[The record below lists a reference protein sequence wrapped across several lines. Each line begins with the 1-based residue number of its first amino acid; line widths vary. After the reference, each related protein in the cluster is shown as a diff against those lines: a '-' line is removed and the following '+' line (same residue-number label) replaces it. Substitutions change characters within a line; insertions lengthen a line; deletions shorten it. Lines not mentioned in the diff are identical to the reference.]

1 MPNAEFDEFVAFRSR
16 ISDRLLKKLNGRKA
30 TGRDMISAAILKKLH
45 DCIAVPFTRVV
56 RRLFFE
62 VLWLHLV
69 KHIPRRQLDIVKQS
83 HPWMSDRSKR
93 AIVEKNLGE
102 GTSGFKTASIKCAET
117 LAEERCKHVQKVKD
131 KMATLPPA
139 TKQWWKINRELLRH
153 KATLSSIR
161 TLREDGRWI
170 KDAKD
175 KADACAR
182 NFESKAQLPDELV
195 DTPFFG
201 CASDNIDHF
210 F

>member
-1 MPNAEFDEFVAFRSR
+1 ML
-16 ISDRLLKKLNGRKA
+16 IRLPLA
-30 TGRDMISAAILKKLH
+30 TFLEKTERREVWILKKANLAVLKKELQEYDWHLLH
-45 DCIAVPFTRVV
+45 KGTAEEALHVF
-56 RRLFFE
+56 LE

-69 KHIPRRQLDIVKQS
+69 KYIPRRQLDIVKQS
-83 HPWMSDRSKR
+83 HPWMNDRSKK
-93 AIVEKNLGE
+93 AIVEKNLAE